1 MTELGPV
8 RQTFAMTTTALP
20 ESDPTG
26 IPRDTF
32 RARLKLARLHAGDL
46 TIRQAATKCGL
57 NPASW
62 ANWEKGMDPRGK
74 VEIVEAIAAGLN
86 VDFLWLL
93 RGGPLAPEER
103 RRPALAPRVL
113 KKAGETS
120 MSYATAENGRRRA
133 TTQATP
139 TTTPGHAAPPE
150 QTTRPR
156 RSHPT
161 PRPPVHPG
169 PAPTGPGER
178 RTGRV
183 DQPGA

>member
-1 MTELGPV
+1 MTTDTPHTATVPV
-8 RQTFAMTTTALP
+8 DTFA
-20 ESDPTG
+20 
-26 IPRDTF
+26 
-32 RARLKLARLHAGDL
+32 ARLVLARLHAGRMSIRDAAKLCGFTNETWSGWERGRNPQDL
-46 TIRQAATKCGL
+46 LSTVETI
-57 NPASW
+57 S
-62 ANWEKGMDPRGK
+62 EKLG
-74 VEIVEAIAAGLN
+74 
-86 VDFLWLL
+86 VDRDWLL
-93 RGGPLAPEER
+93 WGGPLATETSR
-103 RRPALAPRVL
+103 RVRALKPRVL